1 MEIRYLPLYLQSRL
15 ENFAKV
21 RNKRELT
28 REELF
33 LKQIR
38 YRQLNHYKTNQS
50 QTDTVSPISS
60 TVPRENFVSRQANSP
75 DNSSALIISVN

>member
-21 RNKRELT
+21 RNKRELI

-38 YRQLNHYKTNQS
+38 YRQLNLYKPNQS
-50 QTDTVSPISS
+50 QTRYGFSNFQHSS
-60 TVPRENFVSRQANSP
+60 TRKFCFA
-75 DNSSALIISVN
+75 SSEFTR

>member
-1 MEIRYLPLYLQSRL
+1 MEIRCLPLYLQYWL

-21 RNKRELT
+21 RNKRELI

-38 YRQLNHYKTNQS
+38 YRQLNPYKS
-50 QTDTVSPISS
+50 KPVTVSPISS
-60 TVPRENFVSRQANSP
+60 TVPRENFVSRQTNSP

>member
-1 MEIRYLPLYLQSRL
+1 MEIRCLPLYLQYWL

-21 RNKRELT
+21 RNKRELI

-38 YRQLNHYKTNQS
+38 YRQLNPYKTNQL
-50 QTDTVSPISS
+50 QTRHGFSNFQHSS
-60 TVPRENFVSRQANSP
+60 TRKFCFASNEFAR
-75 DNSSALIISVN
+75 